1 MNMAAGLSRRA
12 ILRLSGAALLAAGGC
27 GRSSSGPSHGV
38 HIATASGGLNQ
49 TMSELLRQ
57 QKFLE
62 SFDLSPDVVAMADG
76 SKIVA
81 GVYSGSID
89 VSPMSGF
96 GQVFPAVERGAD
108 LKIINAATLT
118 PWQALFSAKPSVQS
132 LEDLEGKVVGVG
144 ALGSLVHQLTVTVLR
159 KYSVDVAAVRFVNI
173 GSSADIFKGV
183 MAGTVD
189 AGAGPVSFVDE
200 AESYKVHAI
209 PNGNMTVEL
218 KEFTYQAG
226 WTSTRMIETKR
237 DALVRVLAAYAK
249 LFRFVER
256 PSSQDAYLKARKSV
270 FPDAPEREHLIEW
283 NYLQKFKPF
292 TPDLMLSQERVRY
305 MQQINLD
312 FHIQNEML
320 PFDRVV
326 DMSLA
331 LDAQKL
337 LT

>member
-1 MNMAAGLSRRA
+1 M
-12 ILRLSGAALLAAGGC
+12 LRLSGAALLAAGGC
-27 GRSSSGPSHGV
+27 GRASSGSSNAV

-62 SFDLSPDVVAMADG
+62 SFDLTPDVVAMADG
-76 SKIVA
+76 SKIV
-81 GVYSGSID
+81 GGIYSGSID

-118 PWQALFSAKPSVQS
+118 PWQALFSAKPGVQS
-132 LEDLEGKVVGVG
+132 LKGLEGKVVGVG
-144 ALGSLVHQLTVTVLR
+144 ALGSLVHQLTVTLLR
-159 KYSVDVAAVRFVNI
+159 KYSVDISAVRFVNI

-183 MAGTVD
+183 VAGTVD
-189 AGAGPVSFVDE
+189 AGAGPASFVDD

-209 PNGNMTVEL
+209 PNGNMSVEL
-218 KEFTYQAG
+218 KDFTYQAG
-226 WTSTRMIETKR
+226 WTSKRVIETKR
-237 DALVRVLAAYAK
+237 DVLVRVLAAYAK
-249 LFRFVER
+249 LFRFVEQ
-256 PSSQDAYLKARKSV
+256 PSSRAAYLRARKAV
-270 FPDAPEREHLIEW
+270 FPNATEREHLSEW
-283 NYLQKFKPF
+283 SHLQTIKPF
-292 TPDLMLSQERVRY
+292 AADLMLSPERVRY

-312 FHIQNEML
+312 FKIQNEML

-331 LDAQKL
+331 QEAQQL